1 MKNKL
6 TLRLDSSLIN
16 RAKKHAE
23 RRGTSVSKMVADYF
37 SIIDEKENSIT
48 NPDLPPVTASLTGI
62 LKNKDIQDEDYKTH
76 LEEKYLK

>member
-23 RRGTSVSKMVADYF
+23 HRGTSVSKMVADYF
-37 SIIDEKENSIT
+37 SILDEKENSIT
-48 NPDLPPVTASLTGI
+48 TPDLPPVTASLTGI
-62 LKNKDIQDEDYKTH
+62 LKNKDVQDEDYKTH

>member
-48 NPDLPPVTASLTGI
+48 TPDLPPVTASLTGI